1 MEEGLVQ
8 SHHRDNHAA
17 QSLPG
22 REERTFEQALL
33 LGEIARAHPWQATS
47 KADSPAILVPRRLKS
62 LTKTKEP
69 YAPGRFIV
77 LSEGLP

>member
-1 MEEGLVQ
+1 MGEGLVQ
-8 SHHRDNHAA
+8 SHHRDNHAV
-17 QSLPG
+17 QSCLG
-22 REERTFEQALL
+22 EEERTFKRAL

-47 KADSPAILVPRRLKS
+47 KADSPAILVARRLKS

-69 YAPGRFIV
+69 YSPGRFIV